1 MIGLTVRAREQ
12 VLATRAAS
20 ASGQARQGS
29 VAREGS
35 TQGGHGQEEGTRQ
48 LEEGSR
54 ESTRPQEEDQGRQG
68 EAEAGVREVARR
80 EGSNGEGIGSAAH
93 ESSTQRTQEQEE
105 EVAQGE
111 GEEHQSTRVNTAG
124 AGAEQEE
131 SGDEETRNEGGMQG
145 RVQDGH
151 AGSSAHERTA
161 PRTPEGRLSARA
173 AYPVHARRAPAGS
186 RCCIIKP
193 PLAVGLG
200 FCRGISVRN
209 RTAPVALIPGAGSR
223 LAVLSNKRSS

>member
-1 MIGLTVRAREQ
+1 MKV
-12 VLATRAAS
+12 
-20 ASGQARQGS
+20 
-29 VAREGS
+29 
-35 TQGGHGQEEGTRQ
+35 
-48 LEEGSR
+48 
-54 ESTRPQEEDQGRQG
+54 
-68 EAEAGVREVARR
+68 EAGVREVARR

-124 AGAEQEE
+124 AVAEQEE

-161 PRTPEGRLSARA
+161 PRTPEGRTARSMQGVSEGGSMRTESESDMDMEMQYDMA
-173 AYPVHARRAPAGS
+173 AACEEEV
-186 RCCIIKP
+186 
-193 PLAVGLG
+193 
-200 FCRGISVRN
+200 
-209 RTAPVALIPGAGSR
+209 
-223 LAVLSNKRSS
+223 